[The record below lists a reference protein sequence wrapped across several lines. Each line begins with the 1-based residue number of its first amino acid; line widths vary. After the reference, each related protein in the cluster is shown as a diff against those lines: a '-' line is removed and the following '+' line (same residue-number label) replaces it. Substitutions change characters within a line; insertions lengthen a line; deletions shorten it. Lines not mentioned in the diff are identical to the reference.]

1 VAAFYCSAGIIES
14 RFSRYRIKKSNKKPV
29 PLGRVPVKKI

>member
-1 VAAFYCSAGIIES
+1 VQELLKADLADIEL
-14 RFSRYRIKKSNKKPV
+14 KKSNKKPV